1 MSRVL
6 HDKLKSLH
14 TLLHEQ
20 DKLNAEIDQ
29 LKSEI
34 EQLIITEKLVNKQF
48 VLGNRKVVYQQT
60 HTKENFTQKYIAKC
74 LDHYYANDPAE
85 AEGIM
90 NFFLDNRA
98 NKSKFNLNIS
108 KINAKNVK

>member
-20 DKLNAEIDQ
+20 DKLNTEIDQ

-60 HTKENFTQKYIAKC
+60 HTKENFYRSSNYIHDYDIYFSTK
-74 LDHYYANDPAE
+74 LYVP
-85 AEGIM
+85 
-90 NFFLDNRA
+90 
-98 NKSKFNLNIS
+98 K
-108 KINAKNVK
+108 